1 MNDTQLN
8 EAENFDN
15 PPEME
20 TQSNEEKFLGVKS
33 SVGIDRESNI
43 EVEVIDDRPKE
54 DRKPPKKETSDNS
67 EEISDLS
74 ENANKRI
81 KKLKY
86 DYHEERRRKEE
97 AERLR
102 DEAVN
107 YAKRAVTENER
118 LSRLVGT
125 GQEELIK
132 QAKQKAEYAKQSA
145 AQNYKKA
152 YEDGDADA
160 IAKAQQVLTEATLA
174 SQQAEYL
181 PQQLANQV
189 LQEEQKQQQNV
200 QPQQQQPAV
209 PKVPEPDPQAVEWQ
223 KDNTWFGTDEEMTNF
238 AYGVH
243 AKLVKEN
250 VDPTSKEY
258 YDRVDQRMRE
268 VFPQEFDI
276 EESYQE
282 VAEPEDTRKSQPTP
296 PNVVAPA
303 TRNNGARPNKVKLTA
318 TQVSLARKLGITPEQ
333 YAAELIKEKR

>member
-1 MNDTQLN
+1 MSDTQLN
-8 EAENFDN
+8 ETENFDN
-15 PPEME
+15 SPEIE
-20 TQSNEEKFLGVKS
+20 NQSNEEKFLGVKS
-33 SVGIDRESNI
+33 SVGINKEDNI
-43 EVEVIDDRPKE
+43 EVEIVDDRPIE
-54 DRKPPKKETSDNS
+54 DRKPPKKETTDNS

-107 YAKRAVTENER
+107 YAKRAVSENER

-160 IAKAQQVLTEATLA
+160 IAKAQQILTEATLA

-200 QPQQQQPAV
+200 QPQQQPDV
-209 PKVPEPDPQAVEWQ
+209 PKVPEPDPQALEWQ
-223 KDNTWFGTDEEMTNF
+223 KNNTWFGVDEEMTNF

-268 VFPQEFDI
+268 VFPKEFDI

-282 VAEPEDTRKSQPTP
+282 VAEPEDTRKSQQTP

>member
-1 MNDTQLN
+1 MTDTQTN

-15 PPEME
+15 IPETDTSSE
-20 TQSNEEKFLGVKS
+20 DKFFGLKS
-33 SVGIDRESNI
+33 SVGIDKESNI
-43 EVEVIDDRPKE
+43 EIEVVDDRPLE
-54 DRKPPKKETSDNS
+54 DRKPPKRNNEDS
-67 EEISDLS
+67 EINDLS

-86 DYHEERRRKEE
+86 DYHEERRQKEQ

-102 DEAVN
+102 DEAVS
-107 YAKRAVTENER
+107 YAKNAVTENER
-118 LSRLVGT
+118 LSRLLGS
-125 GQEELIK
+125 GQQELVK
-132 QAKQKAEYAKQSA
+132 QAKQKAEFAKQA
-145 AQNYKKA
+145 ATQNYKKA

-160 IAKAQQVLTEATLA
+160 IAKAQQILTEATFA
-174 SQQAEYL
+174 GQQADQL

-189 LQEEQKQQQNV
+189 LQQEQVELKNNPV
-200 QPQQQQPAV
+200 QQQPAQQQPV
-209 PKVPEPDPQAVEWQ
+209 APQPDKKAVAWQ
-223 KDNTWFGTDEEMTNF
+223 ENNQWFGADEEMTNF

-243 AKLVKEN
+243 SKLVKEN

-268 VFPQEFDI
+268 VFPQEFETED
-276 EESYQE
+276 SYQE
-282 VAEPEDTRKSQPTP
+282 VAEPVESRKSPNRP

-318 TQVSLARKLGITPEQ
+318 TQVSLARRIGITPEQ

>member
-1 MNDTQLN
+1 MTDTQTN

-15 PPEME
+15 IPETDTSAE
-20 TQSNEEKFLGVKS
+20 DRFFGLKS
-33 SVGIDRESNI
+33 SVGIDKESNI
-43 EVEVIDDRPKE
+43 EIEVVDDRPLE
-54 DRKPPKKETSDNS
+54 DRKPPKKNNEDS
-67 EEISDLS
+67 EINDLS

-86 DYHEERRRKEE
+86 DYHEERRQKEK

-102 DEAVN
+102 DEAVS
-107 YAKRAVTENER
+107 YAKNAVTENER
-118 LSRLVGT
+118 LSRLLGT
-125 GQEELIK
+125 GQQELVK
-132 QAKQKAEYAKQSA
+132 QAKQKAEFAKQA
-145 AQNYKKA
+145 ATQNYKKA

-160 IAKAQQVLTEATLA
+160 IAKAQQILTEATFA
-174 SQQAEYL
+174 GQQADTL

-189 LQEEQKQQQNV
+189 LQQEQVELRNNPV
-200 QPQQQQPAV
+200 QQQPVQEQPVAPQPDAKAV
-209 PKVPEPDPQAVEWQ
+209 AWQ
-223 KDNTWFGTDEEMTNF
+223 ENNQWFGVDEEMTNF

-243 AKLVKEN
+243 SKLIKEN

-268 VFPQEFDI
+268 IFPQEFEI
-276 EESYQE
+276 EDSYQE
-282 VAEPEDTRKSQPTP
+282 VAEPVESRKSPTPP

-318 TQVSLARKLGITPEQ
+318 TQVSLARRIGITPEQ

>member
-1 MNDTQLN
+1 MTETQTN
-8 EAENFDN
+8 ETENFEN
-15 PPEME
+15 VPETDTSSE
-20 TQSNEEKFLGVKS
+20 DKFFGLKS
-33 SVGIDRESNI
+33 SVGVDKESNI
-43 EVEVIDDRPKE
+43 EIEVVDDRPVE
-54 DRKPPKKETSDNS
+54 DRKPPKKKSADDNS

-74 ENANKRI
+74 ESANKRI

-86 DYHEERRRKEE
+86 DYHEERRQKEK

-107 YAKRAVTENER
+107 YAKRASTENER
-118 LSRLVGT
+118 LNKLLGT
-125 GQEELIK
+125 GQQELVK
-132 QAKQKAEYAKQSA
+132 QAKQKAEFAKQA
-145 AQNYKKA
+145 ATQNYKKA

-160 IAKAQQVLTEATLA
+160 IAKAQQILTEATLA

-181 PQQLANQV
+181 PQHLANEV
-189 LQEEQKQQQNV
+189 LREEQNN
-200 QPQQQQPAV
+200 QPQEPVQQQQPLEV
-209 PKVPEPDPQAVEWQ
+209 PKPDEKAVAWAENNQ
-223 KDNTWFGTDEEMTNF
+223 WFGADEEMTNF

-276 EESYQE
+276 EESNQE
-282 VAEPEDTRKSQPTP
+282 VAEPEETRKSQQTP

-333 YAAELIKEKR
+333 YAAELIKETR

>member
-1 MNDTQLN
+1 MTETQTN
-8 EAENFDN
+8 ETENFEN
-15 PPEME
+15 VPETDTSSE
-20 TQSNEEKFLGVKS
+20 DKFFGLKS
-33 SVGIDRESNI
+33 SVGIDKESNI
-43 EVEVIDDRPKE
+43 EIEVVDDRPVE
-54 DRKPPKKETSDNS
+54 DRKPPKKKSADDNS

-74 ENANKRI
+74 ESANKRI

-86 DYHEERRRKEE
+86 DYHEERRQKEK

-107 YAKRAVTENER
+107 YAKRASTENER
-118 LSRLVGT
+118 LNKLLGT
-125 GQEELIK
+125 GQQELVK
-132 QAKQKAEYAKQSA
+132 QAKQKAEFAKQA
-145 AQNYKKA
+145 ATQNYKKA

-160 IAKAQQVLTEATLA
+160 IAKAQQILTEATLA

-181 PQQLANQV
+181 PQHLANEV
-189 LQEEQKQQQNV
+189 LREEQNN
-200 QPQQQQPAV
+200 QPQEPVQQQQPLEVPNTDEKAV
-209 PKVPEPDPQAVEWQ
+209 AWAENNQ
-223 KDNTWFGTDEEMTNF
+223 WFGADEEMTNF

-250 VDPTSKEY
+250 VNPTSKEY

-276 EESYQE
+276 EESNQE
-282 VAEPEDTRKSQPTP
+282 VAEPEETRKSQQTP

-333 YAAELIKEKR
+333 YAAELIKETR

>member
-1 MNDTQLN
+1 MTDTQTN

-15 PPEME
+15 IPETDTSSE
-20 TQSNEEKFLGVKS
+20 DRFFGLKS
-33 SVGIDRESNI
+33 SVGIDKESNI
-43 EVEVIDDRPKE
+43 EIEVVDDRPLE
-54 DRKPPKKETSDNS
+54 DRKPPKRNNEDS
-67 EEISDLS
+67 EINDLS

-86 DYHEERRRKEE
+86 DYHEERRQKEQ

-102 DEAVN
+102 DEAVS
-107 YAKRAVTENER
+107 YAKNAVTENER
-118 LSRLVGT
+118 LSRLLGS
-125 GQEELIK
+125 GQQELVK
-132 QAKQKAEYAKQSA
+132 QAKQKAEFAKQA
-145 AQNYKKA
+145 ATQNYKKA

-160 IAKAQQVLTEATLA
+160 IAKAQQILTEATFA
-174 SQQAEYL
+174 GQQADQL

-189 LQEEQKQQQNV
+189 LQQEQAELKNNPV
-200 QPQQQQPAV
+200 QQQPAQQQPV
-209 PKVPEPDPQAVEWQ
+209 APQPDKKAVAWQ
-223 KDNTWFGTDEEMTNF
+223 ENNQWFGADEEMTNF

-243 AKLVKEN
+243 SKLVKEN

-268 VFPQEFDI
+268 VFPQEFETED
-276 EESYQE
+276 SYQE
-282 VAEPEDTRKSQPTP
+282 VAEPVESRKSPNRP

-318 TQVSLARKLGITPEQ
+318 TQVSLARRIGITPEQ

>member
-1 MNDTQLN
+1 MTETQTN
-8 EAENFDN
+8 ETENFEN
-15 PPEME
+15 VPETDTSSE
-20 TQSNEEKFLGVKS
+20 DKFFGLKS
-33 SVGIDRESNI
+33 SVGIDKESNI
-43 EVEVIDDRPKE
+43 EIEVVDDRPVE
-54 DRKPPKKETSDNS
+54 DRKPPKKKSADDNS

-86 DYHEERRRKEE
+86 DYHEERRQKEK

-107 YAKRAVTENER
+107 YAKRASTENER
-118 LSRLVGT
+118 LNKLLGT
-125 GQEELIK
+125 GQQELVK
-132 QAKQKAEYAKQSA
+132 QAKQKAEFAKQA
-145 AQNYKKA
+145 ATQNYKKA

-160 IAKAQQVLTEATLA
+160 IAKAQQILTEATLA

-181 PQQLANQV
+181 PQHLANEV
-189 LQEEQKQQQNV
+189 LREEQNN
-200 QPQQQQPAV
+200 QPQEPVQQQQPLEV
-209 PKVPEPDPQAVEWQ
+209 PKPDEKAVAWAENNQ
-223 KDNTWFGTDEEMTNF
+223 WFGADEEMTNF

-276 EESYQE
+276 EESNQE
-282 VAEPEDTRKSQPTP
+282 VAEPEETRKSQQTP

-333 YAAELIKEKR
+333 YAAELIKETR

>member
-1 MNDTQLN
+1 MTETQTN
-8 EAENFDN
+8 ETENFEN
-15 PPEME
+15 VPETDTSSE
-20 TQSNEEKFLGVKS
+20 DKFFGLKS
-33 SVGIDRESNI
+33 SVGIDKESNI
-43 EVEVIDDRPKE
+43 EIEVVDDRPVE
-54 DRKPPKKETSDNS
+54 DRKPPKKKSADDNS

-74 ENANKRI
+74 ESANKRI

-86 DYHEERRRKEE
+86 DYHEERRQKEK

-107 YAKRAVTENER
+107 YAKRASTENER
-118 LSRLVGT
+118 LNKLLGT
-125 GQEELIK
+125 GQQELVK
-132 QAKQKAEYAKQSA
+132 QAKQKAEFAKQA
-145 AQNYKKA
+145 ATQNYKKA

-160 IAKAQQVLTEATLA
+160 IAKAQQILTEATLA

-181 PQQLANQV
+181 PQHLANEV
-189 LQEEQKQQQNV
+189 LREEQNN
-200 QPQQQQPAV
+200 QPQEPVQQQQPLEV
-209 PKVPEPDPQAVEWQ
+209 PKPDEKAVAWAENNQ
-223 KDNTWFGTDEEMTNF
+223 WFGADEEMTNF

-276 EESYQE
+276 EESNQE
-282 VAEPEDTRKSQPTP
+282 VAEPEETRKSQQTP

-333 YAAELIKEKR
+333 YAAELIKETR

>member
-1 MNDTQLN
+1 MTDTQTK
-8 EAENFDN
+8 ETESFDN
-15 PPEME
+15 IPETDTSAE
-20 TQSNEEKFLGVKS
+20 DRFFGLKS
-33 SVGIDRESNI
+33 SVGIDKESNI
-43 EVEVIDDRPKE
+43 EIEVVDDRPLE
-54 DRKPPKKETSDNS
+54 DRKPPKKNNEDS
-67 EEISDLS
+67 EINDLS

-86 DYHEERRRKEE
+86 DYHEERRQKEK

-107 YAKRAVTENER
+107 YAKNAVTENER
-118 LSRLVGT
+118 LSRLLGT
-125 GQEELIK
+125 GQQELVK
-132 QAKQKAEYAKQSA
+132 QAKQKAEFAKQA
-145 AQNYKKA
+145 ATQNYKKA

-160 IAKAQQVLTEATLA
+160 IAKAQQILTEATFA
-174 SQQAEYL
+174 GQQADTL

-189 LQEEQKQQQNV
+189 LQQEQVELRNNPVQQQSFQE
-200 QPQQQQPAV
+200 QPVAPQPDAKAV
-209 PKVPEPDPQAVEWQ
+209 AWQ
-223 KDNTWFGTDEEMTNF
+223 ENNQWFGVDEEMTNF

-243 AKLVKEN
+243 SKLIKEN

-268 VFPQEFDI
+268 IFPQEFETED
-276 EESYQE
+276 SYQA
-282 VAEPEDTRKSQPTP
+282 VAEPVESRKSPTPP

-318 TQVSLARKLGITPEQ
+318 TQVSLARRIGITPEQ